1 MTDATSGSAMMA
13 GNPAGDQTAGNTGG
27 DSTAS
32 NQQQSNTPASN
43 APANWYDTIEDTDL
57 KGYLQNKGWKDPS
70 ELAVGYRNLEKLVGQ
85 DKIPMPKGDDDAEG
99 WARFYDAAGRPKS
112 AEEYKLAVP
121 EGDDGQFAKLAAGKF
136 HELGISQ
143 KQAAAL
149 SEWWNGQQQGLMEAQ
164 QQQLGQRAEQEMAA
178 LKSEW
183 GQAFNENVNL
193 GKRAAQT
200 FGLDQAKLES
210 LESAWGTKGMM
221 EFMAKIG
228 RGLTEH
234 NFEGGNTTQG
244 FGMTPEAAKARITAL
259 QSDKEFIGKYLNGG
273 AEQAKEMQRLMGI
286 AYPSEG

>member
-1 MTDATSGSAMMA
+1 MA

-32 NQQQSNTPASN
+32 QNQQSSTPAS
-43 APANWYDTIEDTDL
+43 WYDNIQDTDL
-57 KGYLQNKGWKDPS
+57 KGYLQNKGWKDPG
-70 ELAVGYRNLEKLVGQ
+70 ELAVGYRNLEKLVGH
-85 DKIPMPKGDDDAEG
+85 DKIPMPKGEDDAEG
-99 WARFYDAAGRPKS
+99 WSRLYDAAGRPKS

-121 EGDDGQFAKLAAGKF
+121 QGDDGQFAKAAAGKF

-149 SEWWNGQQQGLMEAQ
+149 SEWWNGQQQNVQQAQ
-164 QQQLGQRAEQEMAA
+164 QQQLGQRAEQEMAQ
-178 LKSEW
+178 LKTDW
-183 GQAFNENVNL
+183 GQAFDENVNL

-200 FGLDQAKLES
+200 FGLDQAKLEG
-210 LESAWGTKGMM
+210 LEQAWGTKGMM

-244 FGMTPEAAKARITAL
+244 FGMTPEAAKARIGAL
-259 QSDKEFIGKYLNGG
+259 QQDKEFIGKYLNGG
-273 AEQAKEMQRLMGI
+273 VDQAKEMQRLMGI